1 MLGGMKRSALLVALA
16 PVLAAVVG
24 CPPAPS
30 APSIPMAGDA
40 PPLAAQPAPDP
51 KPGPKPD
58 GPRPTPDPAPPTPAP
73 TPAPP
78 GDTPPKDPRPGTEA
92 PPAQAG
98 GEVLKRGARRRIRTD
113 RHVGLVDLEPAAGE
127 LPARARLDVSA
138 GACFLQALLPAG
150 AALDTGGVSLELVA
164 IDEPG
169 ELVRVREKPGASPD
183 APVKVVNAPAVG
195 PHTLDGLSL
204 HAFSDGVWLG
214 VGNVRAE
221 KGKPVVTLHVFP
233 PGYAEKPTIGYDLH
247 LDVTLG
253 AELAG
258 KVRKVKVAG
267 LEHGSVA
274 GKVTLELAPP

>member
-1 MLGGMKRSALLVALA
+1 MKRSALLVALA
-16 PVLAAVVG
+16 SALTGSALVG
-24 CPPAPS
+24 CPPSPS
-30 APSIPMAGDA
+30 PLTPMAGDA

-58 GPRPTPDPAPPTPAP
+58 GPKPGPDPAPPPPAP
-73 TPAPP
+73 TPTPP
-78 GDTPPKDPRPGTEA
+78 GDTPPKDPRPGTETS
-92 PPAQAG
+92 PTRTD
-98 GEVLKRGARRRIRTD
+98 GEVLKKGARRRIRTD
-113 RHVGLVDLEPAAGE
+113 RHVGLVELEAGTADLP
-127 LPARARLDVSA
+127 PRARLDVSA
-138 GACFLQALLPAG
+138 GACFLQAMLPAG
-150 AALDTGGVSLELVA
+150 SAVDTGGVSLELLT
-164 IDEPG
+164 IDTEK
-169 ELVRVREKPGASPD
+169 ELIRVREKRGASPD
-183 APVKVVNAPAVG
+183 APVKVVNTPAVG
-195 PHTLDGLSL
+195 PQTLDGLSL

-221 KGKPVVTLHVFP
+221 QGKPVVTLHVFP

-258 KVRKVKVAG
+258 KVRKVKVTG